1 MNPQPDPP
9 HGEQAGVNAESR
21 ARLLADTSHE
31 REVVRNMLFTTVMG
45 LIAIVTAVFT
55 TVLELTVFWRNL
67 WLAICV
73 TFAVLMFAGIFQ
85 FCTHIDTSTSPETK
99 H

>member
-9 HGEQAGVNAESR
+9 HGEQAGADAGSR
-21 ARLLADTSHE
+21 ARLLADTSHDG
-31 REVVRNMLFTTVMG
+31 EVFKNMLFT
-45 LIAIVTAVFT
+45 
-55 TVLELTVFWRNL
+55 
-67 WLAICV
+67 
-73 TFAVLMFAGIFQ
+73 GIFQ